1 LRNFVP
7 KEDFPFRSTGDLTY
21 DTGDYAMNLRKALEL
36 SNYDKWRGERRKAR
50 AQGRLIG
57 IGLSSYVEICAFGP
71 DFPQTAAIS
80 VTESGK
86 VTVISGTSPHG
97 QGHETPFAQIVAD
110 KLGLK
115 VEDIYVT
122 YGDTA
127 QLPWGTFTAG
137 SRSGALGGAAVLM
150 CAEKIRDKMARI
162 AAKSLGVPPEDI
174 GFQEGYVF
182 SISQRSDP
190 KMKLTFHKVAS
201 YAYEPKKLTE
211 GMEPALFAF
220 SAFAP
225 PNYTFPFG
233 THVAVVEVDR
243 DIGKVKILEYTSV
256 DDCGKV
262 LNPLVVEG
270 QVHGGITQGLGQALM
285 EDVKYDVNGQLL
297 SGSFLDYQ
305 IPIAE
310 DIPDYHCFRT
320 ETPTYANPLGIKGIG
335 EAGTIAA
342 TPTIA
347 NAVADALAPLNIKVL
362 DMPLSPP
369 YLRKLLTK
377 TR

>member
-1 LRNFVP
+1 
-7 KEDFPFRSTGDLTY
+7 
-21 DTGDYAMNLRKALEL
+21 MNLRKALEL
-36 SNYDKWRGERRKAR
+36 SNYDKWRGEQRKAR

-97 QGHETPFAQIVAD
+97 QGHETPLAQIVAD

-137 SRSGALGGAAVLM
+137 SRSGALGGTAVLM

-162 AAKSLGVPPEDI
+162 AAKSLGVPLEDI
-174 GFQEGYVF
+174 GFEDGHVF
-182 SISQRSDP
+182 SVSQRNDP
-190 KMKLTFHKVAS
+190 TKKLTFHKVAS
-201 YAYEPKKLTE
+201 YAYRPKKLTE
-211 GMEPALFAF
+211 GMEPVLFAF

-243 DIGKVKILEYTSV
+243 DTGRSRYWNIHPSMT
-256 DDCGKV
+256 
-262 LNPLVVEG
+262 
-270 QVHGGITQGLGQALM
+270 
-285 EDVKYDVNGQLL
+285 
-297 SGSFLDYQ
+297 
-305 IPIAE
+305 
-310 DIPDYHCFRT
+310 
-320 ETPTYANPLGIKGIG
+320 
-335 EAGTIAA
+335 AA
-342 TPTIA
+342 
-347 NAVADALAPLNIKVL
+347 
-362 DMPLSPP
+362 
-369 YLRKLLTK
+369 RF
-377 TR
+377 